1 MSVEPRGNQW
11 RVRWR
16 DEQGHNRS
24 RTFNRQGAAHK
35 FDEHVR
41 ELKALGRLDRLD
53 ERPRGL
59 QTVQEWAA
67 HWWETYAEPK
77 LADATLDL
85 YTLQLTLRIIPRW
98 GSTQLRDLDAAA
110 DRTVGRPARTGRGG
124 ELDDPE
130 HARGHVRH
138 VAPGGTGRRDRPEP
152 DPAGRETT
160 FGAATR
166 PGPHHPVAGG
176 ADAGMAA
183 RAPPRRRGVTG
194 RDPRV
199 PVGVCGAASGVG
211 GDRPP
216 MGGCRGPDD
225 PVRRHQTRPRHP
237 EATRHEAAGP
247 VGAGSPGMADGVR
260 PAPRDLDPVP
270 RGRSR
275 ATCGIRGV
283 AAPSNPPPGCGATGR
298 RTATGSAVELREPP
312 RV

>member
-98 GSTQLRDLDAAA
+98 GSTQLRDLDAA
-110 DRTVGRPARTGRGG
+110 PSNGG
-124 ELDDPE
+124 SPSS
-130 HARGHVRH
+130 H
-138 VAPGGTGRRDRPEP
+138 GTGPGTRR
-152 DPAGRETT
+152 
-160 FGAATR
+160 
-166 PGPHHPVAGG
+166 
-176 ADAGMAA
+176 
-183 RAPPRRRGVTG
+183 
-194 RDPRV
+194 
-199 PVGVCGAASGVG
+199 S
-211 GDRPP
+211 
-216 MGGCRGPDD
+216 
-225 PVRRHQTRPRHP
+225 
-237 EATRHEAAGP
+237 
-247 VGAGSPGMADGVR
+247 
-260 PAPRDLDPVP
+260 
-270 RGRSR
+270 
-275 ATCGIRGV
+275 
-283 AAPSNPPPGCGATGR
+283 
-298 RTATGSAVELREPP
+298 
-312 RV
+312 